1 MFLKILSWN
10 DWKIKS
16 KLMLSFT
23 LIVLLPMIL
32 TGYFASSLIR
42 DKINE
47 KHKKHLE
54 TTANYVLNTFV
65 EYKTKAFNYAR
76 LLMADNLIKDTLYL
90 AYYSGERQRLERRL
104 TEIYKTLDINILLV
118 ADKEGKVLVRAH
130 NLSKYGDNIAKR
142 PLVKKALSGEIAADS
157 EGGWEQD
164 ESYGIRAVAPLF
176 WQEEIIGL
184 VSTGIYLDHEFAK
197 KIKNL
202 SGAEV
207 ALILGDKI
215 YSASS
220 VALEGKIIDREVI
233 DEIKKTNKSVY
244 KKLEINGQ
252 AYGVSYAPLEH
263 GSILMVG
270 LSLKDIVAAQ
280 MENTRMLLI
289 LLMIA
294 CIACLFVSYIIA
306 KGFTKPFDGLIAM
319 LLDIAS
325 RKGDLTQTI
334 ALERG
339 DEVGKLAEVFNT
351 MIKGLS
357 EMIKQIR
364 ETAKNVTTASQ
375 SLSLSAQQMSG
386 STIEISDVIQQ
397 TSKGIIEQ
405 AANIENTFQ
414 VIQDMVTSLKR
425 VGSDAQATLSASEMV
440 TRTAQ
445 EGGEL
450 SYKAVERMA
459 KINEVIASSAEVVKR
474 LAERSKHISEI
485 VNVLTG
491 IADQINLL
499 ALNAAIEADRAGES
513 GKGFAVVAEEVRK
526 LAEDSSSSAKD
537 IGKLV
542 FEIQQETIDAV
553 ESMEAGIQEVIEGTK
568 VVNAVGAVLTRIVKI
583 AHDASQMV
591 NQIATSISRQLE
603 GTQKVVKSVSELANI
618 AENSVSATQQIN
630 SSTQEQTASMQEMSA
645 SAQELFRMAVDLKE
659 LVAQFK
665 LKESED

>member
-1 MFLKILSWN
+1 MSIKILSWN
-10 DWKIKS
+10 DWKIKE

-23 LIVLLPMIL
+23 LIVLIPMTI

-54 TTANYVLNTFV
+54 TTVNYVLNTFA
-65 EYKTKAFNYAR
+65 EYKTKALNYAR
-76 LLMADNLIKDTLYL
+76 LLMADSLIKDTLYL

-104 TEIYKTLDINILLV
+104 TEIYKTFDMNILLV
-118 ADKEGKVLVRAH
+118 ADRQGKVLVRAH
-130 NLSKYGDNIAKR
+130 NLSKYADSIAQR

-164 ESYGIRAVAPLF
+164 EAYSIRAAAPVL

-184 VSTGIYLDHEFAK
+184 VSTGIYLDREFAK

-220 VALEGKIIDREVI
+220 AALEGKIIDKEVI
-233 DEIKKTNKSVY
+233 DEIKRTGKSVY
-244 KKLEINGQ
+244 KKLEISGQ
-252 AYGVSYAPLEH
+252 TYGVAYAPFEH
-263 GSILMVG
+263 GSILMVA

-280 MENTRMLLI
+280 MENTRTLLI
-289 LLMIA
+289 ILLIA

-306 KGFTKPFDGLIAM
+306 NGFTKPFNGLIAM

-334 ALERG
+334 ALERS

-364 ETAKNVTTASQ
+364 ETAKNVTTASHG
-375 SLSLSAQQMSG
+375 LSLSTQQMSG
-386 STIEISDVIQQ
+386 STIEISAVIQQ
-397 TSKGIIEQ
+397 TSKEIIEQ

-414 VIQDMVTSLKR
+414 VIQEMADSLKR
-425 VGSDAQATLSASEMV
+425 VGGDAQSAFSNSEIV

-445 EGGEL
+445 EGGEI
-450 SYKAVERMA
+450 SSKAVQKMS
-459 KINEVIASSAEVVKR
+459 KLNEVIDSAVEVVKR
-474 LAERSKHISEI
+474 LSERSRQISEI
-485 VNVLTG
+485 VNVLT
-491 IADQINLL
+491 AVTEQTNRL
-499 ALNAAIEADRAGES
+499 ALNAAIEADRSGEAA
-513 GKGFAVVAEEVRK
+513 KGFAMVAREVRK
-526 LAEDSSSSAKD
+526 LAEESSISAKD
-537 IGKLV
+537 MGKLV
-542 FEIQQETIDAV
+542 FEMQQETIAAV
-553 ESMEAGIQEVIEGTK
+553 QSVEAGRQEVIAGTK
-568 VVNAVGAVLTRIVKI
+568 VVNAVGDVLNRIVKI
-583 AHDASQMV
+583 AQDASQMA
-591 NQIATSISRQLE
+591 NQIAASISRQLE
-603 GTQKVVKSVSELANI
+603 GTEKVVKSVSELANI
-618 AENSVSATQQIN
+618 AENSVSAVEQIN
-630 SSTQEQTASMQEMSA
+630 SSTQEQTVSMQEMSA
-645 SAQELFRMAVDLKE
+645 SAQELFRMAVGLKE

-665 LKESED
+665 LKEPED